1 MIASAN
7 GAGEAGPVAFSDVA
21 PSSAQVGPGRCNSD
35 LGGRSVPVELPI
47 LPKRVAENV
56 GQFTG
61 RAWLLPKILEWWDE
75 GDERLFLLT
84 GGPGTGK
91 SMILAWLACNARYH
105 IDAPTM
111 HRQIADHYWAKHHD
125 DWSKCDTY
133 GIESLPIHLPMA
145 QAWTKLEKLFL
156 DPAWLETKTERLN
169 IYALIQDYNLTSNV
183 PHLLKL
189 RNTLRL
195 SAHVLLLDPSQLRAQ
210 LLGLHPVP
218 KTPS

>member
-1 MIASAN
+1 MVYMQTPEAVLFLGLENRKSKELHGRDSVIASAN

-91 SMILAWLACNARYH
+91 SMILAWLAGFGPDPEDPGARRSCS
-105 IDAPTM
+105 ACA
-111 HRQIADHYWAKHHD
+111 R
-125 DWSKCDTY
+125 
-133 GIESLPIHLPMA
+133 
-145 QAWTKLEKLFL
+145 WTKRCNFVRHGPQHHPQAFAE
-156 DPAWLETKTERLN
+156 N
-169 IYALIQDYNLTSNV
+169 IANQLTHTVPGFRDALAATLADRVSIVYRSSGDNLRQ
-183 PHLLKL
+183 H
-189 RNTLRL
+189 
-195 SAHVLLLDPSQLRAQ
+195 A
-210 LLGLHPVP
+210 
-218 KTPS
+218 